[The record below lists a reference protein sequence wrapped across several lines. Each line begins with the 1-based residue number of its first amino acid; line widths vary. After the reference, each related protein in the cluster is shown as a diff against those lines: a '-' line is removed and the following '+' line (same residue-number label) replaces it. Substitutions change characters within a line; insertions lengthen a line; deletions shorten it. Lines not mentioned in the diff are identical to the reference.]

1 MSLKLKRKLLIEYL
15 ITSMTEEYSFY
26 AFNSALIYI
35 GTVTMILAGA
45 NLCVQKIQQRCNIYF
60 DKIGMK

>member
-1 MSLKLKRKLLIEYL
+1 
-15 ITSMTEEYSFY
+15 MTEEYSFY

-45 NLCVQKIQQRCNIYF
+45 NLCVQKIQQRCNRYF